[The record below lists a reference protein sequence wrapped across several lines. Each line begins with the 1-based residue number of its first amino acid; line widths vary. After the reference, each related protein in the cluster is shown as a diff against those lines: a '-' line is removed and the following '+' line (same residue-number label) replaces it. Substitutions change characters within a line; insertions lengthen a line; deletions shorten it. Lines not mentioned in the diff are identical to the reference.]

1 MNHAPQIVRI
11 IVQHIVRY
19 SYTHRVQQLGGQEAV
34 ATRLNQPAKTRKSLP
49 LTERD
54 LADLER
60 LRGQTPEREALS
72 DLAGVVVEG
81 VTEAALLHMIFSAGL
96 RAIREKAEEL
106 AYSSAAAD
114 RLASGEAEETRRI
127 ARRRRP
133 AWADEG

>member
-1 MNHAPQIVRI
+1 M
-11 IVQHIVRY
+11 
-19 SYTHRVQQLGGQEAV
+19 
-34 ATRLNQPAKTRKSLP
+34 ATRLNEPAKARKSLP

-60 LRGQTPEREALS
+60 LRGRTPERDALS

-81 VTEAALLHMIFSAGL
+81 VTEAALLHMIFAAGL

-106 AYSSAAAD
+106 AYASAAAE
-114 RLASGEAEETRRI
+114 RLTSGEAEEIRRI

-133 AWADEG
+133 AWADED

>member
-1 MNHAPQIVRI
+1 MTA
-11 IVQHIVRY
+11 
-19 SYTHRVQQLGGQEAV
+19 
-34 ATRLNQPAKTRKSLP
+34 RLNRPAKARKSLP

-60 LRGQTPEREALS
+60 LRAQTPERDALS
-72 DLAGVVVEG
+72 DLAGVVVVEG
-81 VTEAALLHMIFSAGL
+81 VAEAALLHMIFTAGL

-106 AYSSAAAD
+106 AYASAAAD
-114 RLASGEAEETRRI
+114 RLASGEAQEIRRI